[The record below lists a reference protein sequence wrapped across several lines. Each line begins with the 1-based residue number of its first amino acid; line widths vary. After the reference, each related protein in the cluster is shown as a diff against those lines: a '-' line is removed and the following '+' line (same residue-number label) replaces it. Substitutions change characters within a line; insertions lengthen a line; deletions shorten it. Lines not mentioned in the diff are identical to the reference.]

1 MLRTIIIEDEPA
13 AANLLSEMLK
23 DIEPEVTV
31 VEKCPDLPSGV
42 KSIKRHAPDIV
53 FLDIELPVYS
63 GIQLL
68 DFFNPEEIN
77 FQVIFTTA
85 YNDYAMKA
93 FEMSAVDYL
102 LKPLQ
107 EEKVHAAIKKV
118 YGKGAPASVAL
129 LPALK
134 ENLQPN
140 NLKKIVVPVASG
152 FDILNLGDICYF
164 KAEGSYTH
172 IFFRDNSSLLV
183 SKNLK
188 HFEFILSGMPHFI
201 RIHRSYIAN
210 INYVK
215 RIVRKEGGILL
226 LENKAELPVAED
238 RMDRII
244 DSLQKLS

>member
-13 AANLLSEMLK
+13 AANLLEAMLK
-23 DIEPEVTV
+23 DIEPEVEV
-31 VEKCPDLPSGV
+31 VEKCPDLPLGV
-42 KSIKRHAPDIV
+42 KSIKRHSPEIV

-68 DFFNPEEIN
+68 DFFNPEEIT

-85 YNDYAMKA
+85 YNEYAMKA

-107 EEKVHAAIKKV
+107 EEKLSAAIKKI
-118 YGKGAPASVAL
+118 YSKQAPASLEL

-140 NLKKIVVPVASG
+140 VNKKIVVPVASG
-152 FDILNLGDICYF
+152 YDILNLNDICYF
-164 KAEGSYTH
+164 KAEGSYTNV
-172 IFFRDNSSLLV
+172 FFCDTSSLLV

-188 HFEFILSGMPHFI
+188 HFEFILSGINHFV

-210 INYVK
+210 INHVTK
-215 RIVRKEGGILL
+215 IIRKEGGILL
-226 LENKAELPVAED
+226 LENKSELPVAED

-244 DSLQKLS
+244 ESLQKL

>member
-1 MLRTIIIEDEPA
+1 MLKTIIVEDEPA
-13 AANLLSEMLK
+13 AANLLEEMLK
-23 DIEPEVTV
+23 DIDSEVEV
-31 VEKCPDLPSGV
+31 IEKCPNLPSGV
-42 KSIKRHAPDIV
+42 RSIKRHSPDIV

-68 DFFNPEEIN
+68 DFFNPEEIT

-85 YNDYAMKA
+85 YNEYAMKA

-107 EEKVHAAIKKV
+107 EEKLSAAVKKV
-118 YGKGAPASVAL
+118 YSKQAPASLEL

-140 NLKKIVVPVASG
+140 IYKKIVVPVATG
-152 FDILNLGDICYF
+152 FDILNLKDICYF
-164 KAEGSYTH
+164 KAEGSYTN
-172 IFFRDNSSLLV
+172 ICFCDTSSLLV

-188 HFEFILSGMPHFI
+188 HFEFILSGLNHFV

-226 LENKAELPVAED
+226 LENKSELPVAED
-238 RMDRII
+238 RIDGII
-244 DSLQKLS
+244 DSLQKL